1 MYCTDRRQK
10 GPVCMCILGGVVEI
24 PSPSPLRLCKL
35 LGDEAQTCA
44 NCLVKLARVP
54 PSPGGR
60 FSYIRVAGQDLPPSK
75 LLEGQEAGSRT
86 GFSGEAPPPLN
97 GAAGGGAER
106 RACMVEDQM
115 HAADQGEYSRNSN
128 RGVPFLLAFPPP
140 QPLNLPA
147 APAF

>member
-1 MYCTDRRQK
+1 MVVCLVPLPKLPRFQLRRNSL
-10 GPVCMCILGGVVEI
+10 PFRHT
-24 PSPSPLRLCKL
+24 PPKL

-60 FSYIRVAGQDLPPSK
+60 FSYIRVAGQDFFRQSFRK
-75 LLEGQEAGSRT
+75 QVAET
-86 GFSGEAPPPLN
+86 GWGDPPPLN
-97 GAAGGGAER
+97 GAAGPGGAER
-106 RACMVEDQM
+106 RACMVEDDM
-115 HAADQGEYSRNSN
+115 HAADQGKYSRNSN

-147 APAF
+147 PPAF